1 MTGHLYVV
9 GTPIGNLADLSQRAR
24 ETLGSVD
31 LVAAEDTRRTG
42 RLLAH
47 LGLKVRMLS
56 LFEGNERQRID
67 ELLDRLREGE
77 RVALVSD
84 AGMPAVS
91 DPGFRLLRAAVDA
104 GVEISVVPGP
114 SAVTAALV
122 VSGLPTDR
130 WVFEGFLPRRPSE
143 RRERLRALAHDPR
156 TVVLFESPLRV
167 ITLLRDVLVELG
179 DRRAAVAR
187 ELTKLHEEVVRG
199 RVSEVI
205 ASLLDSGRAL
215 MSSAGRVAE
224 QDARGLRVVVLVEHA
239 VLRVR
244 EVHEPEVARDQP
256 DGQDRDDWPVE
267 PLDLGVHAQRWARG
281 ALHER
286 RCGPGERGHPTDGTA
301 GMPFRRGVRPCVW
314 IRSFSRTTNWSPW

>member
-9 GTPIGNLADLSQRAR
+9 GTPIGNLADLSERAR
-24 ETLGSVD
+24 ATLASVD

-47 LGLKVRMLS
+47 IGVKVRMLS
-56 LFEGNERQRID
+56 FFEGNERQRID
-67 ELLDRLREGE
+67 ELVDRLREGE

-104 GVEISVVPGP
+104 GIEISVVPGP

-143 RRERLRALAHDPR
+143 RRARLRALAHDPR

-167 ITLLRDVLVELG
+167 VTLLRDVLVELG

-199 RVSEVI
+199 RISEVLAAVLDSEPRGELVVVIEGAETPVAALDELVEQARRLVADGMRKREAAAAVARRTGGSANEVYRALI
-205 ASLLDSGRAL
+205 AS
-215 MSSAGRVAE
+215 E
-224 QDARGLRVVVLVEHA
+224 
-239 VLRVR
+239 
-244 EVHEPEVARDQP
+244 
-256 DGQDRDDWPVE
+256 
-267 PLDLGVHAQRWARG
+267 
-281 ALHER
+281 
-286 RCGPGERGHPTDGTA
+286 GESD
-301 GMPFRRGVRPCVW
+301 
-314 IRSFSRTTNWSPW
+314 